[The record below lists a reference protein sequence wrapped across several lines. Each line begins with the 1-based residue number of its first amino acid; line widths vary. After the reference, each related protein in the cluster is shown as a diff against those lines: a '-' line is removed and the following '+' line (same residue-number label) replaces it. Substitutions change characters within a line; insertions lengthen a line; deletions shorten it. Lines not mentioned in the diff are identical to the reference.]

1 MRQYDTIE
9 LSEMLEP
16 QQHPEL
22 SETKWYERSFGP
34 DYLKVYP
41 HRDSQEAM
49 QHVRFALEKT
59 NIKAPSLV
67 LDVGCGFGRHSM
79 GLSELGFEPVGLDL
93 SMSLLKKART
103 ESMEIKTTSSWVRGD
118 MRTLPFNN
126 SFHAAFNFF
135 TSFGYFDDAENERVL
150 SSIYS
155 ILKPNGKFFFDYMNI
170 DYVIPRLVRQDI
182 IEKNGIKILQQ
193 RRFNADKKRIEKKI
207 SLKENGDW
215 RYYFESVRAYS
226 RKEIDL
232 LFRRTGFK
240 NIATFGDYGG
250 KPYSANSPRLIC
262 IGEKGDESC

>member
-1 MRQYDTIE
+1 MRQCDTIE
-9 LSEMLEP
+9 LPEMLES
-16 QQHPEL
+16 QQHPAL

-41 HRDSQEAM
+41 HRDSREAM

-59 NIKAPSLV
+59 SVKAPSLV

-79 GLSELGFEPVGLDL
+79 ALAELGFEAVGLDL
-93 SMSLLKKART
+93 SMSLLKKARS
-103 ESMEIKTTSSWVRGD
+103 ESAEIERTSRWVRGD

-135 TSFGYFDDAENERVL
+135 TSFGYFDDVDNERVL

-155 ILKPNGKFFFDYMNI
+155 TLKPNGKFFFDYMNI
-170 DYVIPRLVRQDI
+170 DYVIPRLVRQDK
-182 IEKNGIKILQQ
+182 IEKNGIKVFQQ
-193 RRFNADKKRIEKKI
+193 RRYNPDKKRIEKKI
-207 SLKENGDW
+207 SLKEHGDW

-232 LFRRTGFK
+232 LFQRTGFK
-240 NIATFGDYGG
+240 NIAMFGDYDGQ
-250 KPYSANSPRLIC
+250 PYSVNSPRLIC
-262 IGEKGDESC
+262 IGEKGDELC